1 MRAMV
6 HKDRYM
12 QAFYSAPH
20 KRPPMCLQY
29 AIWTVSASRHEKYG
43 RYHGLFYRRARQY
56 LEADELK
63 VSQLEWEIYGTH
75 ADAAAGIWRTLY
87 HTVSRSSLGSAGCI
101 RSWMYAILEGCHQLS

>member
-1 MRAMV
+1 MRAMI

-29 AIWTVSASRHEKYG
+29 AIWTISANHHEKYR
-43 RYHGLFYRRARQY
+43 RYHAAFYRRARQY

-63 VSQLEWEIYGTH
+63 VSQPSGGGYSH
-75 ADAAAGIWRTLY
+75 GILMLW
-87 HTVSRSSLGSAGCI
+87 
-101 RSWMYAILEGCHQLS
+101 